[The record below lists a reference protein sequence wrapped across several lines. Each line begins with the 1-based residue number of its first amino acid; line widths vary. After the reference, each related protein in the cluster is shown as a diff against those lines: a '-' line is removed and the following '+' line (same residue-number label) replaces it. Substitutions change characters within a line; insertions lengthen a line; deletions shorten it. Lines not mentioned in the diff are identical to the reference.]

1 MPVHIRIM
9 DKNRPPELE
18 MTLDGEF
25 VSPPVA
31 PVSTRIL
38 FWAIVIAAVAG
49 AASLAAVA
57 LTLALSILPVA
68 LGAAA
73 VAYLLFRYKMWRA
86 GVSIG
91 PGQQDI
97 RRP

>member
-1 MPVHIRIM
+1 
-9 DKNRPPELE
+9 
-18 MTLDGEF
+18 MTLNGEF

-49 AASLAAVA
+49 AASLAALA

-73 VAYLLFRYKMWRA
+73 VAYLVFRYRMWRA
-86 GVSIG
+86 GASVG
-91 PGQQDI
+91 GQQNVW
-97 RRP
+97 RP

>member
-18 MTLDGEF
+18 MTLNGEF

-38 FWAIVIAAVAG
+38 FWAIVVAAVAG
-49 AASLAAVA
+49 AASIAALA
-57 LTLALSILPVA
+57 LTIALSILPVA

-73 VAYLLFRYKMWRA
+73 VAYLLYRYKMWRA
-86 GVSIG
+86 GASIG
-91 PGQQDI
+91 GQQNLWH
-97 RRP
+97 P

>member
-1 MPVHIRIM
+1 M

-18 MTLDGEF
+18 MTLNGEF

-49 AASLAAVA
+49 AASLAALA

-86 GVSIG
+86 GISID
-91 PGQQDI
+91 PGRQDL

>member
-18 MTLDGEF
+18 MTLNGEF

-38 FWAIVIAAVAG
+38 FWAIVVAG
-49 AASLAAVA
+49 AAGLAALA

-68 LGAAA
+68 IGTAA
-73 VAYLLFRYKMWRA
+73 VAYLLFRYRMWRA
-86 GVSIG
+86 GASVG
-91 PGQQDI
+91 GQQNLW
-97 RRP
+97 RP